1 MQGEWVRWNGCRASG
16 LAPGKRQQA
25 SAVQGLRL
33 ACAEGAGWESASTEP
48 RVPGACT
55 EDAELGLS
63 APWGFCGEG
72 RVVLGGEVAFAE
84 FGEGPEV
91 FAFELVFDGG
101 GAEVAWEDFPCVG
114 FHFEV
119 LAERWVGCEDVEG
132 GDEVI
137 GGGVEVVL
145 RWGVEGDVEV
155 DAPFFDAAAEGIAG
169 EGDGEVAVA
178 FEDTVFA
185 SGDDLVE
192 VDVVGERLHEFE
204 RGGGRGEF
212 EGGAEVEFADA
223 DAVFF
228 EGR

>member
-1 MQGEWVRWNGCRASG
+1 MGALEWVPGQRAGSG
-16 LAPGKRQQA
+16 KAA
-25 SAVQGLRL
+25 AVQSLRL
-33 ACAEGAGWESASTEP
+33 ACA
-48 RVPGACT
+48 

-63 APWGFCGEG
+63 ASRGFCGEG
-72 RVVLGGEVAFAE
+72 WGVLGGEVAFAE

-101 GAEVAWEDFPCVG
+101 GAEVAWEDFPCIG

-119 LAERWVGCEDVEG
+119 LAEGWVGCEDVEG

-145 RWGVEGDVEV
+145 GWGVEGDVEV

-204 RGGGRGEF
+204 GGGRRGEF

>member
-1 MQGEWVRWNGCRASG
+1 M
-16 LAPGKRQQA
+16 
-25 SAVQGLRL
+25 
-33 ACAEGAGWESASTEP
+33 
-48 RVPGACT
+48 
-55 EDAELGLS
+55 
-63 APWGFCGEG
+63 
-72 RVVLGGEVAFAE
+72 LGGEVAFAE

-101 GAEVAWEDFPCVG
+101 GAEVAGEDFPCVG

-119 LAERWVGCEDVEG
+119 LAEGWVSCEDVEG

-137 GGGVEVVL
+137 GGGVEEVL
-145 RWGVEGDVEV
+145 RRGVEGDVEV

-192 VDVVGERLHEFE
+192 VDLVGERLHEFE

-212 EGGAEVEFADA
+212 ECGAEVEFADA
-223 DAVFF
+223 DAVFR
-228 EGR
+228 EGG